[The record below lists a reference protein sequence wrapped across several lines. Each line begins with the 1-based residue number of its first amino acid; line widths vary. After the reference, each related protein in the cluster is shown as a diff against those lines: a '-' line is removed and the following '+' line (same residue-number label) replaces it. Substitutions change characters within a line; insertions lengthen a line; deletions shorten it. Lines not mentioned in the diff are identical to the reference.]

1 MNSPMGRRE
10 FVGLSLAMAAALR
23 ADEPK
28 INFPTAARK
37 RLAVSTYPFRSVIVS
52 LHRREGA
59 SGKAHM
65 SLQDF
70 AATIP
75 TKFGVHGIEPWSPHF
90 VSNDSEY
97 VHSLKESFDKS
108 GLHVVNIPVDSGRPK
123 LCGTAEERE
132 AGLAF
137 YRKWVDAAVILQS
150 PGIRVHMP
158 HAPADKEIECAVS
171 AFKTLADYGASK
183 NIVISI
189 ENDEAETEKPEAIV
203 KVITGV
209 NSPFLRSL
217 PDFCNSMAIHDDQ
230 SYNEQAMRALFPLA
244 YNISHVKDSEG
255 GEGGKMFHVNVDK
268 IFAIAKQAGYRGYFS
283 IEWEGAG
290 NDPYAGTQAL
300 LEASLRNLS

>member
-1 MNSPMGRRE
+1 MGRRE

-28 INFPTAARK
+28 ITFPTEARK

-52 LHRREGA
+52 LHRPEGS
-59 SGKAHM
+59 SGKARM
-65 SLQDF
+65 SLEDF

-75 TKFGVHGIEPWSPHF
+75 GKFNVTGIEPWSPHF
-90 VSNDSEY
+90 VSNEPEY

-108 GLHVVNIPVDSGRPK
+108 GLHVVNIPVDSGHAK
-123 LCGTAEERE
+123 LCGTTAERE
-132 AGLAF
+132 AGLAL
-137 YRKWVDAAVILQS
+137 YRKWVDAAVILNS

-158 HAPADKEIECAVS
+158 HAPAGKEIECAAS
-171 AFKTLADYGASK
+171 AFKTLAEYGASK

-189 ENDEAETEKPEAIV
+189 ENDVPATEKPETIV
-203 KVITGV
+203 KLIKAV

-230 SYNEQAMRALFPLA
+230 SYNEQAMRMLFPLA

-255 GEGGKMFHVNVDK
+255 GEGGKIFHVNVDR

-283 IEWEGAG
+283 MEWEGAG

-300 LEASLRNLS
+300 LEASLRNLA

>member
-1 MNSPMGRRE
+1 MNPRMDRRD
-10 FVGLSLAMAAALR
+10 FLGLSLAIAAALQ

-28 INFPTAARK
+28 GRFPTEPRE

-59 SGKAHM
+59 SGKAQM

-75 TKFGVHGIEPWSPHF
+75 DKFGVHGVEPWSPHF

-123 LCGTAEERE
+123 LCGTAEEKE

-137 YRKWVDAAVILQS
+137 YRKWVDAAVILNA
-150 PGIRVHMP
+150 PGIRVHLP
-158 HAPADKEIECAVS
+158 HAPADKAIECAVN
-171 AFKTLADYGASK
+171 AFKPLADYGASK

-189 ENDEAETEKPEAIV
+189 ENDEPETEKPETIV
-203 KVITGV
+203 KVIKTV

-230 SYNEQAMRALFPLA
+230 SFNEEAMRMLFSLA
-244 YNISHVKDSEG
+244 YHISHVKDSEG
-255 GEGGKMFHVNVDK
+255 GEGGKMFHVNIDK
-268 IFAIAKQAGYRGYFS
+268 IFAIAKQVGYRGYFS
-283 IEWEGAG
+283 MEWEGAG
-290 NDPYAGTQAL
+290 NDPYAGTRAL
-300 LEASLRNLS
+300 IEASLRNLS